1 VLSIFIT
8 CSNSVSCSEYE
19 ELKRRFLE
27 KMSAAALSCG
37 AAAKGQRP
45 RQAGEGRPKTKSVGS
60 REDWE
65 ALKDTTNEVKTEMSM
80 LQAAVQTHKHRHES
94 IQEEKEILLTD
105 FIAEAEDMQRRV
117 STLKEDLRSANDARD
132 KSTKARKK
140 KEVVLAQ
147 REEELNANKKQLS
160 AKEKMLDN
168 VRAELVDV
176 KQLMSASEKTTS
188 TLKDELATTK
198 KQRDAAEKTL
208 AKTKADLNAAKKQQT
223 STEKTLKKA
232 GADLIEAKRRKN
244 VAEKHPRER
253 ATATADSNGYLDE
266 EELSMTRM
274 WRDAEEELNKAREG
288 KLELEAELRTTMDT
302 GQAMQMVCISQLDKA
317 EEATRKMRIEASL
330 SLYQWD
336 LERVQVESRGW
347 QLLLEHLTDTSMT
360 AELPKYL
367 KKLDLN
373 RRSLMNAV
381 TECNNNLSQLPRESG
396 FTPQLFIQRA
406 RPEFP
411 KSAATNL
418 ISQVVPILG
427 QIARDG
433 GNLPPG
439 LVSNFARQQPPVAA
453 FPPGLVSNF
462 AQQQPPLAV
471 AGAAF
476 PPVVSNEFITR
487 QNDTAANVT
496 PCEGRSKNPS
506 AGPVLVDK
514 IHHAIPDMKTEE
526 IVEHL
531 TNVRRYN
538 GGKLSGLAVP
548 IVIRLVQLSREMG
561 PPAAAAAVAVAAAAG
576 KQATLKYEVSECI
589 ICLEEMTEVTGVA
602 LDKCGHRFH
611 LDCIRKW
618 VSEKSDCPVCR
629 NHTLLVDDYPQLS

>member
-1 VLSIFIT
+1 
-8 CSNSVSCSEYE
+8 
-19 ELKRRFLE
+19 
-27 KMSAAALSCG
+27 
-37 AAAKGQRP
+37 
-45 RQAGEGRPKTKSVGS
+45 
-60 REDWE
+60 
-65 ALKDTTNEVKTEMSM
+65 
-80 LQAAVQTHKHRHES
+80 
-94 IQEEKEILLTD
+94 
-105 FIAEAEDMQRRV
+105 MQRRV

-439 LVSNFARQQPPVAA
+439 LVSNFDRQQPPVAAFPPGLVSNLDRKQPPVAAFPPGLVSNFARQQPPVAA